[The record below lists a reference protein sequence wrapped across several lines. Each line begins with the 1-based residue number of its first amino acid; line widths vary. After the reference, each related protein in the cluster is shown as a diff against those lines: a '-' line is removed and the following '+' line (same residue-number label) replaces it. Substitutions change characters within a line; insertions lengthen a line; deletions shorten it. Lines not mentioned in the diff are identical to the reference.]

1 MYSFKLR
8 LLLITLFS
16 AKLLFSTLVHAED
29 KVYIVGMVPQF
40 EARKLTAIW
49 VPILEQL
56 TVETGLKF
64 KLEGAPNINE
74 FEKKFMAGTYD
85 FVYMNPYHFV
95 LGNQLQGYIPL
106 VKDGSKKLHG
116 VLVVQKDSP
125 IQNVAQLNG
134 AKIAFPSPNALGAS
148 LQMRQELHDIF
159 NIQITPVYVNTHG
172 SVYLNVLLG
181 DTLAGG
187 GVGKTLQK
195 QKAEYRQALRVIHKT
210 TPVASHPIAAHPRV
224 PSADIEKV
232 TAALINMGKTV
243 ATAALLQGI
252 PIQEVTIA
260 TFSDYEP
267 LKNMNLERFYIQ
279 PK

>member
-1 MYSFKLR
+1 MCSFKLR
-8 LLLITLFS
+8 LLFITLFS
-16 AKLLFSTLVHAED
+16 THLWLSTFTYAEE
-29 KVYIVGMVPQF
+29 KVYIVGVVPQF

-49 VPILEQL
+49 IPILEQL
-56 TVETGLKF
+56 TVVTSLKF

-74 FEKKFMAGTYD
+74 FEKKFMAGAYD

-125 IQNVAQLNG
+125 IENVAQLNG
-134 AKIAFPSPNALGAS
+134 AKIAYPSPNALGAS

-159 NIQITPVYVNTHG
+159 NIQTTPVYVNTHG

-181 DTLAGG
+181 DTQAGG
-187 GVGKTLQK
+187 GVGKTLKK
-195 QKAEYRQALRVIHKT
+195 QKAEYQQALRVIHKT
-210 TPVASHPIAAHPRV
+210 SPVSSHPIAAHPRV
-224 PSADIEKV
+224 PNADIKKV
-232 TAALINMGKTV
+232 TAALLNMGTTA
-243 ATAALLQGI
+243 ATSALLQGI
-252 PIQEVTIA
+252 PIQQISIA
-260 TFSDYEP
+260 TFADYEP

-279 PK
+279 PE